1 MMKKLAL
8 ILVAAIFLPMTM
20 MAEDFKFGSINA
32 EEVMML
38 LPEMNDY
45 EKAMTKETEDNKKY
59 LQGLEDEMKQAYE
72 KYQKEKPSMTE
83 SIAKM
88 EEEKLVEMQQRAQT
102 AYQTI
107 QTSLQQKQKELL
119 APMQKKVKDAIDV
132 VGKKNGFTFI
142 FQVGGDILYK
152 SEKVVDVTPLVK
164 KELGILQ

>member
-1 MMKKLAL
+1 MKKLAL

>member
-1 MMKKLAL
+1 MKKLAL

-45 EKAMTKETEDNKKY
+45 EKAITKEAEDNKKY

>member
-45 EKAMTKETEDNKKY
+45 EKAITKEAEDNKKY

>member
-1 MMKKLAL
+1 MKKLAL

-119 APMQKKVKDAIDV
+119 APMQKKIKDAIDV

>member
-1 MMKKLAL
+1 MKKLAL

-59 LQGLEDEMKQAYE
+59 LQRLEDEMKQAYE